1 MNETVRI
8 VLKTIGVG
16 MVAGLLIAAV
26 SWGKRSTP
34 DTAVCPAINYTIAD
48 SHVRS
53 YVTENELNNLL
64 YAQHLYP
71 VGQTI
76 RSVSLQQIEQTV
88 IDHPMVRRA
97 ECYLNPRNEVCVR
110 LTQRVPLL
118 RVQVPGE
125 NYLIDRDRLAMPAR
139 EVVRDSVLVATGAVG
154 MRIATGQLADFAEWL
169 ENNRYW
175 RERVHH
181 VYVQSPQ
188 MVYIYLKGA
197 NQPRIVMGPLA
208 NYDRK
213 LAKLRIFM
221 EKGQEATQHTNYS
234 ELDVRFRGQVVGR
247 TN

>member
-97 ECYLNPRNEVCVR
+97 ECYLNPATRYVCASR
-110 LTQRVPLL
+110 SACRCCASRYPERTISLTGTGWRCLHVKWYGTAFWSL
-118 RVQVPGE
+118 PG
-125 NYLIDRDRLAMPAR
+125 
-139 EVVRDSVLVATGAVG
+139 
-154 MRIATGQLADFAEWL
+154 Q
-169 ENNRYW
+169 
-175 RERVHH
+175 
-181 VYVQSPQ
+181 
-188 MVYIYLKGA
+188 
-197 NQPRIVMGPLA
+197 
-208 NYDRK
+208 
-213 LAKLRIFM
+213 
-221 EKGQEATQHTNYS
+221 
-234 ELDVRFRGQVVGR
+234 
-247 TN
+247 